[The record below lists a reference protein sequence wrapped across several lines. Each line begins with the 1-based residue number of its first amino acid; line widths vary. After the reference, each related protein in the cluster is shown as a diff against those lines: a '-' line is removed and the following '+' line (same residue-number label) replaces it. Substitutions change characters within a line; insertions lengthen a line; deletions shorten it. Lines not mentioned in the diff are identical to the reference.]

1 MEEQPMNK
9 LSRLALAILVLAPGC
24 TGTIVDPD
32 ETVATFNLRIDALEA
47 LVSQECVA
55 MYGGEQSCTPYPN
68 EMECQTMKIMV
79 KADGRTIVDCRAN
92 GQVVRQGVATV
103 GDGIPYICK
112 SNADMSCVTCM
123 DIYGYT
129 IHDNCNR
136 GAQLFRKNASGWGNL
151 GAEGAYLEEPT
162 GGTGTTPG
170 VTPPDTP
177 ETPDN
182 PATPDTPPSGGDDEC
197 KVENSVMLY
206 AKALNQVLAHE
217 GLNISWVPDLSK
229 FTNSDKGFLGAQGN
243 TNLSCDAF
251 TANIKS
257 KLHKCALTKNGE
269 CFYCWNGWGKKTC
282 RCYRVNVAAMKAA
295 CNAIP
300 AKCDRMSWSS
310 GLIVA
315 YGVATK
321 WLFSP
326 SYSNFYGQV
335 TPPQGG
341 TPQWPK
347 CKGSPLVLDLAGD
360 GIQASSPAEGV
371 GFDLM
376 GFGELQTAWVRGDD
390 ALLALDRNNNGRVD
404 SGTELFGEVT
414 GGLPHEDGFEALA
427 TLDTNT
433 DGKVDRRD
441 SQFSRLV
448 LWQDLNRDGRSQRS
462 ELTSLGSAGIRS
474 IDLSKSQQSAVDRH
488 GNDLGLQ
495 GAFTRTDGSS
505 GLLVDVFFVTGSR

>member
-1 MEEQPMNK
+1 MNK

-32 ETVATFNLRIDALEA
+32 ETVATFNLRMDTLEA

-55 MYGGEQSCTPYPN
+55 MYGDEQSCTPYPN

-79 KADGRTIVDCRAN
+79 KADGRTVVDCRAN
-92 GQVVRQGVATV
+92 GQVVRQGLASV
-103 GDGIPYICK
+103 GDGVPFICK
-112 SNADMSCVTCM
+112 SNADMSCMTCM

-129 IHDNCNR
+129 VHDNCNR
-136 GAQLFRKNASGWGNL
+136 GAQLFRKNLSGWGSL
-151 GAEGAYLEEPT
+151 SEDSAYLEEPT
-162 GGTGTTPG
+162 GGTGTPTAPSPDTPQ
-170 VTPPDTP
+170 TPPD
-177 ETPDN
+177 N
-182 PATPDTPPSGGDDEC
+182 PNPPGGGDDQC
-197 KVENSVMLY
+197 KVENSVLLY
-206 AKALNQVLAHE
+206 AQALNKVLAHE
-217 GLNISWVPDLSK
+217 GLNISWSPDISK
-229 FTNSDKGFLGAQGN
+229 FSNANKGFLGSQGN
-243 TNLSCDAF
+243 GSNLSCDAF

-269 CFYCWNGWGKKTC
+269 CFYCWEGWGKKTC

-295 CNAIP
+295 CSAIP
-300 AKCDRMSWSS
+300 ASCDRMAWSS
-310 GLIVA
+310 GLIMA

-326 SYSNFYGQV
+326 SYGNFYGQV

-347 CKGSPLVLDLAGD
+347 CKGSPLVLDLDGD
-360 GIQASSPAEGV
+360 GILASSPKEGV

-390 ALLALDRNNNGRVD
+390 ALLALDRNSNGRVD
-404 SGTELFGEVT
+404 DGTELFGEVT

-427 TLDTNT
+427 TLDSNT
-433 DGKVDRRD
+433 DGKVDRQD
-441 SQFSRLV
+441 NQFSQLL
-448 LWQDLNRDGRSQRS
+448 LWQDLNGDGRSQRS
-462 ELTSLGSAGIRS
+462 ELRSLGSAGVRS
-474 IDLSKSQQSAVDRH
+474 IDLTKSQRSAVDRH

-495 GAFTRTDGSS
+495 GAFTRADGST
-505 GLLVDVFFVTGSR
+505 GLLVDVFFVTGNR